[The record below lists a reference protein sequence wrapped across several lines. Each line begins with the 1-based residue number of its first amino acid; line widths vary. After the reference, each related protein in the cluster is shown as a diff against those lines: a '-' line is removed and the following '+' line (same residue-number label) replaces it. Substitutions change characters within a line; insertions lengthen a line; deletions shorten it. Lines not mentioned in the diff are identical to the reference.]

1 MTYIAW
7 TTEDAMIAVRAMERG
22 NTDIFSN
29 MVIDDEA
36 DAMRMASREEAKLL
50 DREYAAY
57 LDQQNQD
64 WWRQQDEDDA
74 YHAANECN
82 SVPTMGEYEF

>member
-1 MTYIAW
+1 MTHIAW

-50 DREYAAY
+50 DREWGAY

-74 YHAANECN
+74 YIAQYDE
-82 SVPTMGEYEF
+82 